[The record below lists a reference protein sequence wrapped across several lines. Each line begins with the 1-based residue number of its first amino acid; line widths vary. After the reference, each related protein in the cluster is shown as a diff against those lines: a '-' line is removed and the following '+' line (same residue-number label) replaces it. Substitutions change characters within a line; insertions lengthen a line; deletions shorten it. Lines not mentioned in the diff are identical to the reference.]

1 MNVFIEVDV
10 DGAIFLAQQKRGGL
24 GVTGRR
30 RWDVLRL
37 ARPGQPRMVDLR
49 TRRAGNERSTGDG
62 GESFD
67 VKERRGTRS
76 TKSGWRCFAVGA

>member
-1 MNVFIEVDV
+1 MGPF
-10 DGAIFLAQQKRGGL
+10 FAQQKRGGL
-24 GVTGRR
+24 GVTGKW

-37 ARPGQPRMVDLR
+37 AGPGQPRMVDLR
-49 TRRAGNERSTGDG
+49 ARRACNERSTGDS

-76 TKSGWRCFAVGA
+76 TRSGWRCFAVGRGWLLSCLV